1 MICDFFCLRLCKKQS
16 RIQTHSKTLKI
27 FPQSHRIEKE
37 AEPGT
42 MDSFQTSSQ
51 PSVSPLPL
59 ALAALFGASVMAIS
73 AFYLHKRSVD
83 QVLDR
88 LINLRQK
95 RHSSSPGQHQGNTD
109 DGEERDGYS
118 SRCNEYVKGRNE
130 WYILRMRNGLAN
142 NKSVDDMLVNH
153 GSEGEEADEDGWMAL
168 RRVSSSM
175 PNVTISN
182 EWAADAGNKA
192 ESSSLDHDLNIMS
205 SNLPPLRTQQ
215 TSGRFSSPLSL
226 FIFFTCFRM
235 TLFGLLN
242 FKLLFLGLLV

>member
-1 MICDFFCLRLCKKQS
+1 
-16 RIQTHSKTLKI
+16 
-27 FPQSHRIEKE
+27 
-37 AEPGT
+37 
-42 MDSFQTSSQ
+42 MDSLPTSSQ
-51 PSVSPLPL
+51 PSASPLPL

-88 LINLRQK
+88 LINLRLK
-95 RHSSSPGQHQGNTD
+95 RPSSSPGQHQGNTD

-118 SRCNEYVKGRNE
+118 SRCNEYVNGRNE
-130 WYILRMRNGLAN
+130 WYISRMRNELA

-153 GSEGEEADEDGWMAL
+153 DSEGEEAEEDGWMAL

-182 EWAADAGNKA
+182 EWVADASNKA
-192 ESSSLDHDLNIMS
+192 ALSSLDHDLNIMS

-215 TSGRFSSPLSL
+215 TSGRFSSSL
-226 FIFFTCFRM
+226 PFIFLRLSSDDTVWLIEF
-235 TLFGLLN
+235 
-242 FKLLFLGLLV
+242 